1 MYFCYLLELE
11 KLPSEFSNL
20 LRISSQEKKGKM
32 SQSSKSSNLH
42 DGFEKPVE
50 GIGHMAFQFYCD
62 HFILQFEII
71 VGLMAKETKSVLKF

>member
-1 MYFCYLLELE
+1 
-11 KLPSEFSNL
+11 
-20 LRISSQEKKGKM
+20 M
-32 SQSSKSSNLH
+32 SQSSKAWNLH

-62 HFILQFEII
+62 HFILQFEIK